1 MKFLKKFTFENSI
14 KRLEEISSLLQK
26 GDTDL
31 EESLKLYEEGT
42 KLAAKCYNILKK
54 AEQKVKTVELIDE
67 KD

>member
-1 MKFLKKFTFENSI
+1 MKKFTFENSI

>member
-1 MKFLKKFTFENSI
+1 LKKFTFENSI